1 MKVKMHSIR
10 FGYKEADAKIEKDPK
25 GRPILFVE
33 GVGQITALEYIKQG
47 LKLLQASD
55 AEVSILK
62 TAGYPMKNELL

>member
-1 MKVKMHSIR
+1 MHSIR

-55 AEVSILK
+55 AEFEILK
-62 TAGYPMKNELL
+62 GAGYPMKNELL

>member
-10 FGYKEADAKIEKDPK
+10 FGYKEVEARIEKDPK

-47 LKLLQASD
+47 MKLVQASD
-55 AEVSILK
+55 GEFETLK
-62 TAGYPMKNELL
+62 RAGYAMKNEFL